1 MIRIDLFR
9 RRANLPEGAD
19 RMAEPGGA
27 SAFVSKREVVV
38 GVVLL
43 LAAFVLLATQLYDP
57 YDRELAAENPYSV
70 EPEVLQPPPVEPEP
84 AAVVPLDPEAA
95 EEPAQDPPETT
106 PEAEPA
112 PEPEPEPVEPSPPA
126 QPTSPEPASSVATL
140 RALDVAVADG
150 AVEIRIRAGRE
161 LESSWFT
168 LPDPARVV
176 VDLKD
181 SDLDME
187 QRSQSIEHPTIKRV
201 RIAQYQLDPMIVR
214 VVIEV
219 DSRPEV
225 TTTKQPDGLT
235 IRAVP
240 RDTQE

>member
-9 RRANLPEGAD
+9 RPANLPEGAD
-19 RMAEPGGA
+19 RMAESGGA

-57 YDRELAAENPYSV
+57 YDRERAAENPYSV
-70 EPEVLQPPPVEPEP
+70 EPEILQPPPLEPEP
-84 AAVVPLDPEAA
+84 AAVVPQEPEVG
-95 EEPAQDPPETT
+95 EEPAQDPPE
-106 PEAEPA
+106 A
-112 PEPEPEPVEPSPPA
+112 EPEPVEPSPPA

-140 RALDVAVADG
+140 RELDVAVADG

-181 SDLDME
+181 SNLDMQ
-187 QRSQSIEHPTIKRV
+187 QRSQSIDHPTIKRV
-201 RIAQYQLDPMIVR
+201 RIAQYQLEPMIVR

-225 TTTKQPDGLT
+225 TITKQPDGLT

-240 RDTQE
+240 RDAQE